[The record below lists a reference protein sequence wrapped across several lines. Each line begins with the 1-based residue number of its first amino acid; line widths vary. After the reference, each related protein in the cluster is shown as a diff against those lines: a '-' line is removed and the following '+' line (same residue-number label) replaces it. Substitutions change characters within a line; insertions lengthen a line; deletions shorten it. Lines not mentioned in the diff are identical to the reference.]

1 MIRLTFKCRDC
12 LVQFRIVVS
21 EVPTSTLPPKYCLY
35 CGSTNTNPSQDS
47 EQDVW
52 EVLSEGFGLPIS
64 LLQMF
69 YSAWTQQ
76 PEGCIRFRDYL
87 DKVVKQAMQEQPS
100 EVSS

>member
-21 EVPTSTLPPKYCLY
+21 EVPTSSLPPKYCLY

-52 EVLSEGFGLPIS
+52 EVLSEGFGLPES
-64 LLQMF
+64 LVKIF
-69 YSAWTQQ
+69 YGAWTQH
-76 PEGCIRFRDYL
+76 PEGCTKFRDYIMKVIAQAAQG
-87 DKVVKQAMQEQPS
+87 DKGED
-100 EVSS
+100 